1 MATGVTSARQLTAPA
16 GPVARKRR
24 GAGRLRGDWLGVVP
38 FFAYVLVFM
47 GLPLYEV
54 LHGAFTNANGG
65 FTFSN
70 FSATFNYAQYPAA
83 FKSSLILSA
92 WTAAVGAVFGTWFA
106 AAVLTTSPRNPL
118 RRVVTSASGVF
129 AYFGGVPLAFF
140 FIASL
145 GTTGL
150 VTLFLKNQLGI
161 DLYAHGFTIT
171 SVFGIGLA
179 YCYFQVPL
187 MVILITPA
195 LEGLRPQWREAVHS
209 LGGSQWSYLRHVA
222 LPVLTPPFLA
232 SLLVL
237 FGNSFAAYATALAL
251 VNGTVPLVPSQI
263 QATLN
268 GNVLVG
274 QTGVGMAL
282 GVEMVAVIA
291 VVMVLYAFVQVWARR
306 WQR

>member
-1 MATGVTSARQLTAPA
+1 M
-16 GPVARKRR
+16 
-24 GAGRLRGDWLGVVP
+24 
-38 FFAYVLVFM
+38 
-47 GLPLYEV
+47 
-54 LHGAFTNANGG
+54 
-65 FTFSN
+65 
-70 FSATFNYAQYPAA
+70 
-83 FKSSLILSA
+83 
-92 WTAAVGAVFGTWFA
+92 FGTWFA
-106 AAVLTTSPRNPL
+106 AAVLTTSTRNPL
-118 RRVVTSASGVF
+118 RRIVTSASGVF

-140 FIASL
+140 FIAAL
-145 GTTGL
+145 GTTGM
-150 VTLFLKNQLGI
+150 VTLFLKNAMGI

-171 SVFGIGLA
+171 SVVGIGLA

-195 LEGLRPQWREAVHS
+195 LEGLRPQWREAVQS

-222 LPVLTPPFLA
+222 GPVLAPPFLA
-232 SLLVL
+232 SVLVL

-291 VVMVLYAFVQVWARR
+291 VVMVLYGLVQIWARR
-306 WQR
+306 WQQ

>member
-1 MATGVTSARQLTAPA
+1 MATTVASPVTAPT
-16 GPVARKRR
+16 GPVARTRR
-24 GAGRLRGDWLGVVP
+24 GTGRLGGSWLGVAP

-65 FTFSN
+65 LTFAN
-70 FSATFNYAQYPAA
+70 FSATFTDAQYPAA
-83 FKSSLILSA
+83 FESSIILSL
-92 WTAAVGAVFGTWFA
+92 WTAAVGALFGTWFA

-118 RRVVTSASGVF
+118 RRIVTSASGVF

-145 GTTGL
+145 GTTGM
-150 VTLFLKNQLGI
+150 VTLFLKDQLGI

-171 SVFGIGLA
+171 SIFGIGLA

-195 LEGLRPQWREAVHS
+195 LEGLRPQWREAVQS

-222 LPVLTPPFLA
+222 VPVLAPPFLA
-232 SLLVL
+232 SVLVL

-251 VNGTVPLVPSQI
+251 VNGTVSLVPSQI

-274 QTGVGMAL
+274 QIGVGLAL
-282 GVEMVAVIA
+282 GVEMVVVIA
-291 VVMVLYAFVQVWARR
+291 VVMVLYGVLQSRARR